1 MSRILEA
8 VAVFVGNFA
17 ASVPALLLARSPD
30 SLSPRRGASS
40 CMEQSK
46 RDRSPILRMER
57 PAICWSAVVCYFVVE
72 VDPENTNGAYR
83 LFRSEFA
90 T

>member
-1 MSRILEA
+1 
-8 VAVFVGNFA
+8 
-17 ASVPALLLARSPD
+17 
-30 SLSPRRGASS
+30 
-40 CMEQSK
+40 MEQSK

-83 LFRSEFA
+83 LFRPEFGI
-90 T
+90 